1 MPQTRIA
8 EDVWELAQ
16 EVSDRMG
23 LNSPRLAIEAIVRV
37 CANHYTSNSL
47 QPHHPPI
54 PQSIPQ
60 SRPAKADAIEP
71 TASAEN
77 DASAALSDLIQSFA

>member
-37 CANHYTSNSL
+37 CANHYTNNSL

-54 PQSIPQ
+54 SQPVLA
-60 SRPAKADAIEP
+60 RAEVTEP
-71 TASAEN
+71 TTITEN
-77 DASAALSDLIQSFA
+77 DAAAALSDLMQSFA

>member
-37 CANHYTSNSL
+37 CASHYTSNTL
-47 QPHHPPI
+47 QPHHPLI
-54 PQSIPQ
+54 PQPV
-60 SRPAKADAIEP
+60 PAKAEAIEP
-71 TASAEN
+71 TASAED
-77 DASAALSDLIQSFA
+77 DAAAALSDLMQSFA